1 MTLMDD
7 AAAIKQLLVRYYE
20 AHAADE
26 PDMIG
31 DEAFAE
37 PLLRRILVDEL
48 GGDSFDQGF
57 LEGNLLNPEDGY
69 DEAAQFAQAD
79 YEIEVSGDSAA
90 ARVVPGGASFTFVRE
105 AGSWKIAS
113 FE

>member
-1 MTLMDD
+1 VDD
-7 AAAIKQLLVRYYE
+7 TEAIEQVLRRYYR
-20 AHAADE
+20 AHAAEE

-31 DEAFAE
+31 HAAFAE
-37 PLLRRILVDEL
+37 PLLERILVEEL
-48 GGDSFDQGF
+48 GGDSFEQAF

-69 DEAAQFAQAD
+69 EQAAQLAESE
-79 YEIEVSGDSAA
+79 YEISISGYSGRV
-90 ARVVPGGASFTFVRE
+90 RVVPVGPSFTFVSE